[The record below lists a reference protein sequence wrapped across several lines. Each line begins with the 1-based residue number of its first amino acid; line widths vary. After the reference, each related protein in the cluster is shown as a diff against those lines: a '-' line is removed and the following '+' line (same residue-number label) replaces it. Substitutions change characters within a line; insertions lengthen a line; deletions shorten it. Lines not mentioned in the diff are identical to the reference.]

1 VEGPGPGSVF
11 GGLGTSGQDGWM
23 TTIAKGRYAYRC
35 DGTETPVDERFEVLP
50 QTRGL
55 LVTSRRSAPGTGLQV
70 DSVFGAGGTIEA
82 TLSWTSELAGTAA
95 HAVVVHRWN
104 GSVLAASGQVDGRDA
119 AARLEA
125 SDASYFPLMR
135 VFSGRT
141 LLRLMAAS
149 ADGHDGIDVV
159 TPDIRDPKA
168 VERWLAPL
176 LDHRRIASV
185 QATTLEV
192 DGVERPCHEVEYL
205 GGSYDQAASVWVD
218 EGGLLLRYTWDQPGV
233 GDWDVRLCDVEGD
246 WPRPREW

>member
-1 VEGPGPGSVF
+1 
-11 GGLGTSGQDGWM
+11 M
-23 TTIAKGRYAYRC
+23 TTAAQGRYAYWC
-35 DGTETPVDERFEVLP
+35 DGAEVPVDERFEVVP
-50 QTRGL
+50 QNRGL
-55 LVTSRRSAPGTGLQV
+55 LVTSNRSAPGTMLTV
-70 DSVFGAGGTIEA
+70 DSVFGAEGGVDA
-82 TLSWTSELAGTAA
+82 TLTWTSELEGTAA
-95 HAVVVHRWN
+95 HAAVRHRWD
-104 GSVLAASGQVDGRDA
+104 GAVLEASGLVDGRDSA
-119 AARLEA
+119 GRLDA
-125 SDASYFPLMR
+125 PGASYFPLMR

-159 TPDIRDPKA
+159 TPDIRNPKA

-218 EGGLLLRYTWDQPGV
+218 DGGLLLRYTWDQPGV